1 VGSSTAGQSLLI
13 ALSLIRSGLD
23 RAIRVWKIISSLAV
37 ENIFPG
43 VRESPG
49 WPYVMSLQGHANDVL
64 VAKMDSNVHYQGWTA
79 KDR

>member
-1 VGSSTAGQSLLI
+1 
-13 ALSLIRSGLD
+13 
-23 RAIRVWKIISSLAV
+23 VWKIISSLAV